1 MSDKKVKAS
10 LELDVSS
17 VESGAKKAKNHIK
30 DVNNEFDKLGDKGQ
44 QGTNKAEKGVS
55 DLTKGLESLQKTGKT
70 LTTTLTLP
78 IVGFGALATKE
89 ASQFNYSMSEVS
101 AISGATGEDLAK
113 LEKQAR
119 ELGKSTFFSAQ
130 EASQGMK
137 YYAMAGF
144 EVNEIMSAMPAT
156 LDLAVASNTDL
167 ARTCDI
173 VSDAM
178 QALKI
183 PVSDTSKF
191 TDVLAMASSKANTN
205 VEMLGESFK
214 YCAPVAGEL
223 GIKAEDLAVGLSLM
237 ANAGIKGSMSGT
249 QMRTALA
256 RLVKP
261 TKEMQKTMDK
271 YNIALQTNED
281 GTVNLMGTMKHLRST
296 LGDLEE
302 TERANVLATL
312 MGQEAMAGWSAI
324 CGASEEDFNKLTEAI
339 YDSEG
344 ATKKMAET
352 MGDTFEGKLKNLNS
366 AFGELKIAV
375 GNILIPVLEKLVD
388 KITDAFNW
396 FNNLDEGTQKIIVG
410 AGGMVAAIGPVLLII
425 GNLGK
430 AVMGVSKVLSPLAKG
445 LGLAG
450 GAAGALTVGI
460 GVSITALTGFISY
473 VGASNDMLASLQRNF
488 GFAGEMIGTTC
499 EMIHG
504 AIQLTFG
511 NALILIGGVGKSL
524 LALVRGDFKEA
535 GSIMKDTMADVS
547 TNTAKAM
554 SDFSGHTSFAIKQ
567 LRTMSAEELGAFENN
582 YTTVMEGL
590 GTVTKDNMKDVSK
603 NFVDVFKDMDQQS
616 ITTFKGTSDTMAMLL
631 NGISVTMSEA
641 EMSKTFVKNME
652 KMQRSGELTSE
663 ALQKD
668 MTNAIKTISDNMST
682 GSVEIEYAASTLF
695 DNFKSISTRGVSE
708 TANLVVADI
717 QRMNSDTFNALTQM
731 GGTWSDVFF
740 GIKDNTS
747 MSTNEMRAILEA
759 NLSRMGMTGSELMS
773 ALKADMDNHLS
784 GITQSADS
792 NLSQLPPEVQEAV
805 SGMVNNAQGASAV
818 KDAINN
824 ATSGTSTVVSTNL
837 AGTSTAVSNEM
848 NKATQAGSTGG
859 QGVVNAIDNA
869 TKGADKKVDN
879 NLKGAATSV
888 DKNTKNLSKTA
899 EQNFSKINKTADK
912 NTKEMATKVKT
923 NATNMYN
930 GSKTSF
936 SKAADAAS
944 KSTATMKNNVI
955 NNCAIMK
962 NSAIRFW
969 EEIRAT
975 YSRTITGKIEVTKTI
990 TEKTKKIVVVETEGA
1005 EKALMTA
1012 SKDTI
1017 NLTEKNSALR
1027 SLAVIKSTD
1036 KIEANREDD
1045 RKAVNQ
1051 VVKETKNI
1059 TYNYSYTSPK
1069 ESSISELRRKD
1080 RIQAQRIALSRR

>member
-44 QGTNKAEKGVS
+44 QGTSKAGKGVS

-78 IVGFGALATKE
+78 ILGFGALATKE
-89 ASQFNYSMSEVS
+89 ASQFNYSMAEVS

-119 ELGKSTFFSAQ
+119 ELGKTTFFSAQ

-144 EVNEIMSAMPAT
+144 EVSEIMSAMPAT
-156 LDLAVASNTDL
+156 LDLATASNTDL

-183 PVSDTSKF
+183 PIADTSKF
-191 TDVLAMASSKANTN
+191 TDILAMASSKANTN

-214 YCAPVAGEL
+214 YCAPIAGEL
-223 GIKAEDLAVGLSLM
+223 GIKAEDLAVGLGLM
-237 ANAGIKGSMSGT
+237 ANAGIKSSMSGT

-261 TKEMQKTMDK
+261 TSEMQKTMDK

-281 GTVNLMGTMKHLRST
+281 GTVDLMGTMKHLRSV

-312 MGQEAMAGWSAI
+312 MGQESMAGWSAI
-324 CGASEEDFNKLTEAI
+324 VGASEEDFNKLTEAI

-344 ATKKMAET
+344 ATKKMADT
-352 MGDTFEGKLKNLNS
+352 MANTFEGKLKSLNS

-375 GNILIPVLEKLVD
+375 GNVLIPILEKLVD

-396 FNNLDEGTQKIIVG
+396 FNNLDEGAQKIIVG

-430 AVMGVSKVLSPLAKG
+430 AVIGVSKVLSPLAKG

-450 GAAGALTVGI
+450 GAAGALTAGI
-460 GVSITALTGFISY
+460 GIAITALTAFISY
-473 VGASNDMLASLQRNF
+473 VGASNDMLSSLQRNF

-567 LRTMSAEELGAFENN
+567 LRTMSAEELGAFKDT
-582 YTTVMEGL
+582 YSSVMEGL
-590 GTVTKDNMKDVSK
+590 GNITEKNMATTATTFASK
-603 NFVDVFKDMDQQS
+603 FKDMDQQS
-616 ITTFKGTSDTMAMLL
+616 ITIFKGTSDTMAMLL
-631 NGISVTMSEA
+631 DGIVEGMD
-641 EMSKTFVKNME
+641 KTDMATVFCNNME
-652 KMQRSGELTSE
+652 KMQRSGELTSD

-668 MTNAIKTISDNMST
+668 FSNAMKTISDNMST
-682 GSVEIEYAASTLF
+682 GSTEIEHAASTLF

-708 TANLVVADI
+708 TADLVVADI

-731 GGTWSDVFF
+731 GGSWGEVFA

-747 MSTNEMRAILEA
+747 MSSEEMKNVLIN
-759 NLSRMGMTGSELMS
+759 NLSNMNISGSELMS
-773 ALKADMDNHLS
+773 ALKADMDNHLN
-784 GITQSADS
+784 GIAESADT

-837 AGTSTAVSNEM
+837 AGTSTAVNSEM
-848 NKATQAGSTGG
+848 SKAAQVASTGG

-869 TKGADKKVDN
+869 TKGADTKVDN

-912 NTKEMATKVKT
+912 NTKEMANKVKT

-955 NNCAIMK
+955 NNVAIMK

-969 EEIRAT
+969 EEIRST
-975 YSRTITGKIEVTKTI
+975 YSRTITGKIEITRTI
-990 TEKTKKIVVVETEGA
+990 TEKVNKIVTVETENA
-1005 EKALMTA
+1005 EKASIA

-1017 NLTEKNSALR
+1017 NLTEKGSALR
-1027 SLAVIKSTD
+1027 SLAVIKSAD